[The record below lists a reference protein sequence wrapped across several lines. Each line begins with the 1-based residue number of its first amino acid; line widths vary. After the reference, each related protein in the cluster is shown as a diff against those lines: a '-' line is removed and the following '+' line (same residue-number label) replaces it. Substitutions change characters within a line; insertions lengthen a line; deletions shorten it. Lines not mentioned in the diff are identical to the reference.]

1 MNPEI
6 DRLIK
11 LAIADGEISEKERGV
26 ILRKAESLGLDKD
39 EVEMILDGE
48 LALMKKEQHQ
58 KGNQIPP
65 KSNKEGDIKKCPACG
80 APVASFTTMC
90 SDCGHEFRGTEATYS
105 VKQLFAQ
112 LIDAEKEERARPLK
126 KYGFWEG
133 GQAMGDL
140 KLEETIANRKASVIS
155 SFPVS
160 NSKEDILE
168 FLSQAVS
175 KSEIKGMHQIINMR
189 QRQIHNTVAN
199 AWRNKCEEIIIKARF
214 SMKDDTGTLSEIEQ
228 YARQLKIK

>member
-11 LAIADGEISEKERGV
+11 IAIADGEISEKERGV

-39 EVEMILDGE
+39 EIEMILDGE
-48 LALMKKEQHQ
+48 LALMKKEQQ
-58 KGNQIPP
+58 KGNQIQP
-65 KSNKEGDIKKCPACG
+65 KSNKEGEIRKCPSCG
-80 APVASFTTMC
+80 ASVPSFTTKC

-140 KLEETIANRKASVIS
+140 KLEEAIANRKASVIS

-168 FLSQAVS
+168 FLSQAIS
-175 KSEIKGMHQIINMR
+175 KSEIKGMHQIINMK
-189 QRQIHNTVAN
+189 QRQIHNTVAT

-214 SMKDDTGTLSEIEQ
+214 SMKDDKGTLSEIEQ
-228 YARQLKIK
+228 YARQLNIK